1 MYEWLEDG
9 KSLTSLLYGSFKIH
23 SVNFINKT
31 RKHDLWNRFVFFKP
45 IVMVWSYRFS
55 QIIFTFFCN
64 CLSFENIV
72 TEVWLKFT
80 ESSFSFYD
88 YYECIALWAPIL
100 YPVLSVSL
108 LSEEFV
114 ISSVLSCRNKNL
126 KQLDRPALQPLDRPV
141 LQLCVTAQFYLQS
154 KGKYILEAWGHANP
168 KDMKRIEAPAHFWVL
183 FLYVFFSSSWACPM

>member
-1 MYEWLEDG
+1 M
-9 KSLTSLLYGSFKIH
+9 
-23 SVNFINKT
+23 
-31 RKHDLWNRFVFFKP
+31 WNRFVFFKP

-88 YYECIALWAPIL
+88 YYECIAFWAPIL

-108 LSEEFV
+108 LLEEFV

-141 LQLCVTAQFYLQS
+141 LQLFVTAQFYLQS

-168 KDMKRIEAPAHFWVL
+168 KDMKRREAPAHFWVL
-183 FLYVFFSSSWACPM
+183 FLYAFFSSSWACPV

>member
-1 MYEWLEDG
+1 M
-9 KSLTSLLYGSFKIH
+9 
-23 SVNFINKT
+23 
-31 RKHDLWNRFVFFKP
+31 WNRFVFFKP

-88 YYECIALWAPIL
+88 YYECIAFWAPIL

-108 LSEEFV
+108 LLEEFV

-141 LQLCVTAQFYLQS
+141 LQLFVTAQFYLQS

-168 KDMKRIEAPAHFWVL
+168 KDMKRREAPAHFWVL
-183 FLYVFFSSSWACPM
+183 FLYAFFSSSWACPVSIGLALECWLFYLRSSLRFSDLCST